1 MRRLTTAILGIAFVI
16 GGLYAYRA
24 ANPNNPLAAKP
35 EPEVAPTVE
44 QIVSSGDGNRF
55 VIQTL
60 ETVEDTMNLV
70 AKVRQRVQIGESEL
84 TGTGE
89 YWQQAK
95 GNLRR
100 TRWSVQTLVAEGQGS
115 YLQVFDGQ
123 ILWTDLHL
131 PSKHEVTKLNL
142 TDLRRQLAASSAATT
157 GGISRTIQNLI
168 LTHRGGLTQLL
179 DELVQRFDFDQPQP
193 MWWGD
198 QSVYAL
204 IGHWKPGQVA
214 RLWPDLKPTDP
225 WPEALPHHVLLMV
238 GKTDLLPYLIEYRS
252 GSDARHAKG
261 TNSFELAESPLT
273 RYEFFDVQI
282 AQTIDPRLK
291 LFVYEDSDARAVDV
305 TDQVFE
311 RLVPPNAEPVGTA
324 RNSDSTTR

>member
-1 MRRLTTAILGIAFVI
+1 MRRLTTAILGIAFVV
-16 GGLYAYRA
+16 GGLYAFRL
-24 ANPNNPLAAKP
+24 ANPQKPLAAKP
-35 EPEVAPTVE
+35 EAEVAPVVQE
-44 QIVSSGDGNRF
+44 IVSSGDGNRF

-123 ILWTDLHL
+123 TLWTDLHL

-214 RLWPDLKPTDP
+214 KLWPDLKPTDP

-252 GSDARHAKG
+252 GSDATLAKAK
-261 TNSFELAESPLT
+261 NAFDMAPSPLT

-311 RLVPPNAEPVGTA
+311 RLVPPKAEPQ
-324 RNSDSTTR
+324 STVATHLQSQR